1 MSPVSRPQ
9 RGENEN
15 NRRPASTENKDKS
28 RYEGFEGMNFE
39 QRRQPFQGH
48 PASNSGKN
56 QPSVEEGKPDKK
68 D

>member
-1 MSPVSRPQ
+1 MSQVPRPQ

-15 NRRPASTENKDKS
+15 NCRPATRETQDKS

-56 QPSVEEGKPDKK
+56 KSSAEEGTGPKK
-68 D
+68 S

>member
-1 MSPVSRPQ
+1 MSPVLRPQ

-15 NRRPASTENKDKS
+15 DRRPASRENQDKS

-39 QRRQPFQGH
+39 QRRQPFEGH
-48 PASNSGKN
+48 PASNSDKN
-56 QPSVEEGKPDKK
+56 KPSPEEGKPHKK